1 MPEQNRASFAG
12 NFSLILS
19 VVLVLAASALPAGA
33 TESVLYSFP
42 GGISGANPYANLV
55 ADSTGALY
63 GTTGEG
69 GGSTKCNLGSGCGT
83 VFMLSSP
90 SWTETVLYSFQGGTV
105 GDGAGPQAGLVF
117 DKKGS
122 LYGTTASGG
131 AYGYGTV
138 FELTPPT
145 IQGGAWTETVLY
157 SFKGGV
163 DGSNPAS
170 GVIFDLTSLVGTTP
184 AGGASNFGTV
194 FEITPP
200 KKKGGP
206 WTEAILYNFKGL
218 SDGGKPYSGLVLK
231 AKALYGTTLDGG
243 PSSEGVVFKLVPPA
257 GTVKVWTESV
267 IYGFT
272 GGSDGG
278 KPYAGL
284 TLGTAGVLYGT
295 TGLGGSGGYGSVFEL
310 TPGKTGAPYTE
321 SVLFSFTGGTTGSY
335 ARYGVIA
342 NAAGDLFG
350 TTGVGASNAGVVFEL
365 SPPSGS
371 GAWSETVLWS
381 FTGGA
386 DGGDT
391 TAGLVLD
398 NGLLYG
404 TTSLGGQ
411 YADGTVFSVVP

>member
-1 MPEQNRASFAG
+1 MPQRTRAAFAG
-12 NFSLILS
+12 NLLLILPI
-19 VVLVLAASALPAGA
+19 VLVLTASAIASNE
-33 TESVLYSFP
+33 TVLYSFP
-42 GGISGANPYANLV
+42 GGASGANSYAGLI
-55 ADSTGALY
+55 ADSSGNLY
-63 GTTGEG
+63 GTTGG
-69 GGSTKCNLGSGCGT
+69 GGSSTKCNLGSGCGT
-83 VFMLSSP
+83 VFMLTAP
-90 SWTETVLYSFQGGTV
+90 NWTETVLYSFQGET
-105 GDGAGPQAGLVF
+105 GDDGSGPQAGLIF
-117 DKKGS
+117 DATGH

-131 AYGYGTV
+131 KLGYGTV
-138 FELTPPT
+138 FELSPPATP
-145 IQGGAWTETVLY
+145 GGAWTETILY
-157 SFKGGV
+157 SFKGTTTGA
-163 DGSNPAS
+163 NPAS
-170 GVIFDLTSLVGTTP
+170 GLVFDGTALVGTTP
-184 AGGASNFGTV
+184 YGGKDGFGTV
-194 FEITPP
+194 FKLTPT
-200 KKKGGP
+200 KKAP
-206 WTEAILYNFKGL
+206 WSETILYNFTGL
-218 SDGGKPYSGLVLK
+218 ADGGRPYAGLVLYDK
-231 AKALYGTTLDGG
+231 DLYGTTLDGG
-243 PSSEGVVFKLVPPA
+243 PDSEGAVFKLVPPA

-295 TGLGGSGGYGSVFEL
+295 TGLGGSGGYGTVFEL

-321 SVLFSFTGGTTGSY
+321 KVLFSFTGGASGSY

-411 YADGTVFSVVP
+411 YADGTVFSVTP